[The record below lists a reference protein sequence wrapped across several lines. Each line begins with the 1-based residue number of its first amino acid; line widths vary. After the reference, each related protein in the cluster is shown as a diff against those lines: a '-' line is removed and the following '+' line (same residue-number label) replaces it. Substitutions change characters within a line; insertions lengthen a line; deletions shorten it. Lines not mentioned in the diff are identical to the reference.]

1 MQQKHS
7 AECRKNGLLQKIKT
21 TAKTI
26 DMEKNSVIDA
36 TDLAIL
42 RELQQNSRLTI
53 KELASKVNLSLSP
66 VHERMKNLER
76 NGYIKKYTTILN
88 AEKLNLGFT
97 VFCKIKMRRINHDIA
112 TDFVK
117 SIREIPEVTECYN
130 ISGQYDYLLKVSA
143 KDMASYQS
151 FVINVLGRID
161 SMLSIESTFVMAE
174 EKNTYGINI

>member
-1 MQQKHS
+1 MPKLLL
-7 AECRKNGLLQKIKT
+7 AVKNKRQAPNKT
-21 TAKTI
+21 K
-26 DMEKNSVIDA
+26 DMEKTQNLDS
-36 TDLAIL
+36 TDIAIL
-42 RELQQNSRLTI
+42 RELQKNSRLTI

-88 AEKLNLGFT
+88 ANMLNMGFT

-117 SIREIPEVTECYN
+117 SISEIPEVTECYN

-143 KDMASYQS
+143 SDMASYQS